1 MTSVILF
8 DFFGTL
14 VDAPTQLASVPFPE
28 SHRFLNSLG
37 VELTYEEYFARW
49 ESTSAR
55 FDRAAREDRLEYSMT
70 ALAKSFLGE
79 CLAEETAARV
89 SDSYVDVFLAEWDAA
104 VQEID
109 GIDGTIEALARSF
122 RLAIVSNTNDPR
134 LVPSRLE
141 RLGILEYFDV
151 VLLSVEHGRRKPHP
165 LIYRSALEAL
175 AASPDESVFVG
186 DSFEADYLGPRAV
199 GIDAWLIDPAQS
211 YEVDPAR
218 RISSVL
224 ELPGRLGANGA

>member
-1 MTSVILF
+1 VASVILF

-28 SHRFLNSLG
+28 SHRLLASLG
-37 VELTYEEYFARW
+37 VKLSYEEYFGRW
-49 ESTSAR
+49 AATSAR
-55 FDRAAREDRLEYSMT
+55 FDRAAQDENFEYSMT
-70 ALAKSFLGE
+70 TLAKSFLDE
-79 CLAEETAARV
+79 CLDEETTTGV
-89 SDSYVDVFLAEWDAA
+89 IDLYLDVFLSEWDAA
-104 VQEID
+104 VHEIE
-109 GIDGTIEALARSF
+109 GVAGVIESLARPF

-141 RLGILEYFDV
+141 RSGISEFFDV
-151 VLLSVEHGRRKPHP
+151 ILLSVEYGRRKPHP

-175 AASPDESVFVG
+175 GASSDDAFFVG

-199 GIDAWLIDPAQS
+199 GIDAWLIDPAAA
-211 YEVDPAR
+211 YDVDPAR

-224 ELPGRLGANGA
+224 DLPTHLAGHRT